1 MAADYTTLA
10 VLKASLGITDTN
22 DDTALGVAIT
32 AASRAIDQHTGAQ
45 FFTTTEAR
53 LYEPADGY
61 SVWVDPFTTTSG
73 LVVKTG
79 TNGTYPTTINAADVT
94 PWPYNAP
101 SKDGA
106 YCKLQVATGF
116 LPAAM
121 WGRPTV
127 QVTATWG
134 YGSVPS
140 AVAEACRLKAA
151 RLFRR
156 KNSPEGVA
164 GSSEFGVVR
173 ISRFEDPDVAMLLAP
188 YTRPLVG

>member
-1 MAADYTTLA
+1 VVADYTTLA
-10 VLKASLGITDTN
+10 VVKASLGITDTN

-32 AASRAIDQHTGAQ
+32 AASRAIDQYTGAQ

-53 LYEPADGY
+53 LFEPADCCT
-61 SVWVDPFTTTSG
+61 VWVDPFATTSG

-79 TNGTYPTTINAADVT
+79 TTGSYTTTVTSTDVV

-106 YCKLQVATGF
+106 YCKLQIPTGV
-116 LPAAM
+116 LPY
-121 WGRPTV
+121 GYLRPTV

-188 YTRPLVG
+188 YTKPLVG